1 VWGNLRPVEFGTTE
15 GLESRIASEE
25 SALRLIERALT
36 EDSETA
42 ASLSE
47 LRDRAVQHTEDEV
60 SRWPLLISCISEV
73 TIRLVVLCL
82 GYYRAHEIHNR
93 PGEIKRQHA
102 NVAETMTFGRL
113 NRLQLVEQLDL
124 LTITEDIA

>member
-1 VWGNLRPVEFGTTE
+1 MWGNLWPVEFGTTE

-47 LRDRAVQHTEDEV
+47 LRDRAVQHTE
-60 SRWPLLISCISEV
+60 
-73 TIRLVVLCL
+73 VLCS
-82 GYYRAHEIHNR
+82 RHPRTEAI
-93 PGEIKRQHA
+93 RQ
-102 NVAETMTFGRL
+102 
-113 NRLQLVEQLDL
+113 
-124 LTITEDIA
+124 